1 MKNED
6 GVWNCKN
13 KKIRGLERYLM
24 GAVGAQLILYF
35 SINTRLE
42 PISPTSGGERR
53 SRKNFQ
59 LINKNNN

>member
-24 GAVGAQLILYF
+24 GAVGAQLIFYF
-35 SINTRLE
+35 SAFRACITDQW
-42 PISPTSGGERR
+42 RR
-53 SRKNFQ
+53 APLPQEFP
-59 LINKNNN
+59 INK

>member
-1 MKNED
+1 MKM
-6 GVWNCKN
+6 GFGIVKI

-24 GAVGAQLILYF
+24 GAVGAQLIFYF
-35 SINTRLE
+35 SVNTRLE